1 MNALLRADLHVHSK
15 YSTRP
20 SQWVLQKLGCAES
33 YTEPMDLYRI
43 AKARGMD
50 LVTITDHNTLSGSL
64 EIAHLP
70 DAFVSVEITAY
81 FPEDGCKAHVLA
93 YDITE
98 AQFAEINKVRENV
111 YDLASYLRGQGILH
125 VLAHPM
131 YAVND
136 RLTVEHFEKMLLLFK
151 NMELNGARDGA
162 ANDALQAIV
171 AVLTEETILRLADK
185 HGMAPTHEEPWIKRL
200 TGGSDDH
207 SSLNIARIHT
217 EVLGATDAASFL
229 AGVAGGAA
237 TPKGDP
243 STPKSLAHNLYS
255 IAYQFYKQKF
265 GLSRSVNHDLLLR
278 FADNVLTAGAKDNGG
293 FIGRLHGLIGYK
305 RPAEL
310 FRRQTPRSIREVVA
324 RNAKEIVASDPGL
337 KRLVESDV
345 GASGEME
352 EDVFRFV
359 SKASQRV
366 LKHFADNLLESV
378 SGANL
383 FDIFTLIGSSGS
395 LYTLLSPYF
404 LSFSLFTQD
413 RAFADSCR
421 ARLAEARPKPDAASI
436 KIGHFTDTF
445 HEVNGVALTLRRQLK
460 ISLKHDLNYRIVTCG
475 RTPGFEGVIN
485 FEPIGSFELPEYPE
499 LVVSYPPFLTMLNR
513 VFEEGFTH
521 LHAATP
527 GPMGLAALG
536 VSKILKLP
544 IHATY
549 HTALPQYA
557 SELTGDTGME
567 DMVWKFVIWF
577 YNQVDVVFA
586 PSRAVADE
594 LAARGVNKEKIKV
607 YPRGIDTERFTPG
620 KRNGFFKR
628 YGLDRPVKLLYV
640 GRVSKEKNLAMLSE
654 AFRNLCAKR
663 ADLHL
668 VVVGEGP
675 YLDEMREELKGL
687 PATFTGY
694 LDGEELA
701 SAYASSDLFVFPST
715 TDTFGNVVLE
725 AQASGLPVIV
735 SDQGGPCE
743 NMIPGA
749 TGLVMPSCNAEGLM
763 QAMETLAS
771 DRQMRTTMGQAAR
784 EAMEERSFETQ
795 YLKAWKM
802 YADDP
807 DEKKARQ
814 AA

>member
-1 MNALLRADLHVHSK
+1 
-15 YSTRP
+15 
-20 SQWVLQKLGCAES
+20 
-33 YTEPMDLYRI
+33 
-43 AKARGMD
+43 
-50 LVTITDHNTLSGSL
+50 
-64 EIAHLP
+64 
-70 DAFVSVEITAY
+70 
-81 FPEDGCKAHVLA
+81 
-93 YDITE
+93 
-98 AQFAEINKVRENV
+98 
-111 YDLASYLRGQGILH
+111 
-125 VLAHPM
+125 
-131 YAVND
+131 
-136 RLTVEHFEKMLLLFK
+136 
-151 NMELNGARDGA
+151 
-162 ANDALQAIV
+162 
-171 AVLTEETILRLADK
+171 
-185 HGMAPTHEEPWIKRL
+185 
-200 TGGSDDH
+200 
-207 SSLNIARIHT
+207 
-217 EVLGATDAASFL
+217 
-229 AGVAGGAA
+229 
-237 TPKGDP
+237 
-243 STPKSLAHNLYS
+243 
-255 IAYQFYKQKF
+255 
-265 GLSRSVNHDLLLR
+265 
-278 FADNVLTAGAKDNGG
+278 
-293 FIGRLHGLIGYK
+293 
-305 RPAEL
+305 
-310 FRRQTPRSIREVVA
+310 
-324 RNAKEIVASDPGL
+324 
-337 KRLVESDV
+337 
-345 GASGEME
+345 
-352 EDVFRFV
+352 
-359 SKASQRV
+359 
-366 LKHFADNLLESV
+366 
-378 SGANL
+378 
-383 FDIFTLIGSSGS
+383 
-395 LYTLLSPYF
+395 
-404 LSFSLFTQD
+404 
-413 RAFADSCR
+413 
-421 ARLAEARPKPDAASI
+421 
-436 KIGHFTDTF
+436 
-445 HEVNGVALTLRRQLK
+445 
-460 ISLKHDLNYRIVTCG
+460 
-475 RTPGFEGVIN
+475 
-485 FEPIGSFELPEYPE
+485 
-499 LVVSYPPFLTMLNR
+499 
-513 VFEEGFTH
+513 
-521 LHAATP
+521 
-527 GPMGLAALG
+527 MGLAALG

-743 NMIPGA
+743 NMIPGS